1 MKTRAAVAYE
11 AGAEERRR
19 LGVRVA
25 LRDREAEA
33 LVGDGELGV
42 AAVDVVAGEARV
54 VAQVLAAG
62 AAVAAAPARP
72 AALVLRLAR
81 ENPSWATGGWTAVLA
96 TDNLPDEHDV
106 DTAGCL
112 VLRPGRGGRSTPE
125 ARSAGRRLSG
135 LLDQLHEPRRVVR
148 VSARVARIVEL
159 DRC

>member
-1 MKTRAAVAYE
+1 PHGGRIDDCAAVA
-11 AGAEERRR
+11 RRR
-19 LGVRVA
+19 HA
-25 LRDREAEA
+25 LLYNNGRLNDA
-33 LVGDGELGV
+33 L
-42 AAVDVVAGEARV
+42 AVERVAGEERV
-54 VAQVLAAG
+54 VAEVLAAG

-112 VLRPGRGGRSTPE
+112 VLRPARGGRSTPE